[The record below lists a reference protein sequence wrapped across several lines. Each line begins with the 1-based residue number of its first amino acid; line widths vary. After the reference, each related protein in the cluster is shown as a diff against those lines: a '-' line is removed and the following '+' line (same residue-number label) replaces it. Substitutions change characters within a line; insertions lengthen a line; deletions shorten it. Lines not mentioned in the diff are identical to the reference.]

1 MKDILTKGTA
11 EGVRIYAL
19 CTTNLVQE
27 AAIRHHTS
35 HLASAALGRA
45 MNGALL
51 LAATMKDN
59 ERIALR
65 LKGDGPIGE
74 VVADAEGTHVRG
86 YVGDP
91 DVFLPL
97 KNGKLDVGGAIGAG
111 NIIVTRYLQ
120 NAEPFTGYA
129 ELVDGEIASDLTN
142 YLYTSEQT
150 PSSVALGVLVNKEGQ
165 VIASGGYFIQAMP
178 GCAEETLAQLEENIS
193 LTPYVTQLL
202 ELGYTPEKMIETI
215 ARGLDVTIQESIEL
229 SYKCRCSR
237 EKILGAL
244 ATLGQE
250 DISAMS
256 QDEETEVHCQF
267 CNETYKFSGEE
278 IARLLKKLI
287 NLDTSN
293 SCLYT
298 ICR

>member
-27 AAIRHHTS
+27 AATRHHTS

-111 NIIVTRYLQ
+111 NIIVTSYLQ

-278 IARLLKKLI
+278 IARLLKK
-287 NLDTSN
+287 
-293 SCLYT
+293 
-298 ICR
+298 

>member
-129 ELVDGEIASDLTN
+129 ELIDGEIASDLTN

-165 VIASGGYFIQAMP
+165 VIAAGGYFIQAMP

-278 IARLLKKLI
+278 IARLLKK
-287 NLDTSN
+287 
-293 SCLYT
+293 
-298 ICR
+298 

>member
-45 MNGALL
+45 MTGALL

-278 IARLLKKLI
+278 IARLLKK
-287 NLDTSN
+287 
-293 SCLYT
+293 
-298 ICR
+298 

>member
-19 CTTNLVQE
+19 CTTNLLQE

-278 IARLLKKLI
+278 IARLLKK
-287 NLDTSN
+287 
-293 SCLYT
+293 
-298 ICR
+298 

>member
-1 MKDILTKGTA
+1 MKEILTKGTA

-27 AAIRHHTS
+27 AATRHHTS

-278 IARLLKKLI
+278 IARLLKK
-287 NLDTSN
+287 
-293 SCLYT
+293 
-298 ICR
+298 

>member
-1 MKDILTKGTA
+1 MNDILTKGTA

-278 IARLLKKLI
+278 IARLLKK
-287 NLDTSN
+287 
-293 SCLYT
+293 
-298 ICR
+298 

>member
-27 AAIRHHTS
+27 AATRHHTS

-178 GCAEETLAQLEENIS
+178 GCSEETLEQLEENIS

-215 ARGLDVTIQESIEL
+215 ARGLDITIQDSIEL

-278 IARLLKKLI
+278 IARLLKK
-287 NLDTSN
+287 
-293 SCLYT
+293 
-298 ICR
+298 

>member
-59 ERIALR
+59 ECIALR

-278 IARLLKKLI
+278 IARLLKK
-287 NLDTSN
+287 
-293 SCLYT
+293 
-298 ICR
+298 

>member
-74 VVADAEGTHVRG
+74 VVADAEGTYVRG

-244 ATLGQE
+244 VTLGQE

-278 IARLLKKLI
+278 IARLLKK
-287 NLDTSN
+287 
-293 SCLYT
+293 
-298 ICR
+298 

>member
-193 LTPYVTQLL
+193 LPPNVTQLL

-278 IARLLKKLI
+278 IARLLKK
-287 NLDTSN
+287 
-293 SCLYT
+293 
-298 ICR
+298 

>member
-27 AAIRHHTS
+27 AATRHHTS

-51 LAATMKDN
+51 LSATMKDN

-278 IARLLKKLI
+278 IARLLKK
-287 NLDTSN
+287 
-293 SCLYT
+293 
-298 ICR
+298 

>member
-27 AAIRHHTS
+27 AATRHHTS

-65 LKGDGPIGE
+65 LKGEGPIGE

-278 IARLLKKLI
+278 IARLLKK
-287 NLDTSN
+287 
-293 SCLYT
+293 
-298 ICR
+298 

>member
-129 ELVDGEIASDLTN
+129 ELVDREIASDLTN

-278 IARLLKKLI
+278 IARLLKK
-287 NLDTSN
+287 
-293 SCLYT
+293 
-298 ICR
+298 

>member
-27 AAIRHHTS
+27 AATRHHTS
-35 HLASAALGRA
+35 HLAIAALGRA

-278 IARLLKKLI
+278 IARLLKK
-287 NLDTSN
+287 
-293 SCLYT
+293 
-298 ICR
+298 

>member
-178 GCAEETLAQLEENIS
+178 GCAEETLAQLEENSS

-278 IARLLKKLI
+278 IARLLKK
-287 NLDTSN
+287 
-293 SCLYT
+293 
-298 ICR
+298 

>member
-202 ELGYTPEKMIETI
+202 EQGYTPEKMIETI

-278 IARLLKKLI
+278 IARLLKK
-287 NLDTSN
+287 
-293 SCLYT
+293 
-298 ICR
+298 

>member
-27 AAIRHHTS
+27 AATRYHTS

-278 IARLLKKLI
+278 IARLLKK
-287 NLDTSN
+287 
-293 SCLYT
+293 
-298 ICR
+298 

>member
-27 AAIRHHTS
+27 AATRHHTS

-74 VVADAEGTHVRG
+74 VIADAEGTHVRG

-97 KNGKLDVGGAIGAG
+97 KNGKLDVGGAIGSG

-278 IARLLKKLI
+278 IARLLKK
-287 NLDTSN
+287 
-293 SCLYT
+293 
-298 ICR
+298 

>member
-267 CNETYKFSGEE
+267 CNETYKFSGAE
-278 IARLLKKLI
+278 IARLLKK
-287 NLDTSN
+287 
-293 SCLYT
+293 
-298 ICR
+298 

>member
-27 AAIRHHTS
+27 AATRHHTS

-178 GCAEETLAQLEENIS
+178 GCAEETLAQLEENIR

-278 IARLLKKLI
+278 IARLLKK
-287 NLDTSN
+287 
-293 SCLYT
+293 
-298 ICR
+298 

>member
-27 AAIRHHTS
+27 AATRHHTS

-229 SYKCRCSR
+229 SYKCHCSR

-278 IARLLKKLI
+278 IARLLKK
-287 NLDTSN
+287 
-293 SCLYT
+293 
-298 ICR
+298 

>member
-27 AAIRHHTS
+27 AATRHHTS

-202 ELGYTPEKMIETI
+202 ELGYTPEKMIKTI

-229 SYKCRCSR
+229 SYKCRCSK

-278 IARLLKKLI
+278 IARLLKK
-287 NLDTSN
+287 
-293 SCLYT
+293 
-298 ICR
+298 

>member
-51 LAATMKDN
+51 FAATMKDN

-278 IARLLKKLI
+278 IARLLKK
-287 NLDTSN
+287 
-293 SCLYT
+293 
-298 ICR
+298 

>member
-27 AAIRHHTS
+27 AATRHHTS

-120 NAEPFTGYA
+120 NTEPFTGYA

-278 IARLLKKLI
+278 IARLLKK
-287 NLDTSN
+287 
-293 SCLYT
+293 
-298 ICR
+298 

>member
-27 AAIRHHTS
+27 AATRHHTS

-59 ERIALR
+59 GRIALR

-278 IARLLKKLI
+278 IARLLKK
-287 NLDTSN
+287 
-293 SCLYT
+293 
-298 ICR
+298 

>member
-215 ARGLDVTIQESIEL
+215 ARGLDVTIQKSIEL

-278 IARLLKKLI
+278 IARLLKK
-287 NLDTSN
+287 
-293 SCLYT
+293 
-298 ICR
+298 

>member
-150 PSSVALGVLVNKEGQ
+150 PSSVALGVLVNKEWQ

-278 IARLLKKLI
+278 IARLLKK
-287 NLDTSN
+287 
-293 SCLYT
+293 
-298 ICR
+298 

>member
-27 AAIRHHTS
+27 AATRHHTS
-35 HLASAALGRA
+35 HWASAALGRA

-97 KNGKLDVGGAIGAG
+97 KNGKLDVGGAIGSG

-278 IARLLKKLI
+278 IARLLKK
-287 NLDTSN
+287 
-293 SCLYT
+293 
-298 ICR
+298 

>member
-165 VIASGGYFIQAMP
+165 VIASGGYFIQEMP
-178 GCAEETLAQLEENIS
+178 GYAEETLAQLEENIS

-278 IARLLKKLI
+278 IARLLKK
-287 NLDTSN
+287 
-293 SCLYT
+293 
-298 ICR
+298 

>member
-65 LKGDGPIGE
+65 LKGDGRIGE

-250 DISAMS
+250 DISAVS

-278 IARLLKKLI
+278 IARLLKK
-287 NLDTSN
+287 
-293 SCLYT
+293 
-298 ICR
+298 

>member
-27 AAIRHHTS
+27 AATRHHTS

-51 LAATMKDN
+51 IAATMKDN

-97 KNGKLDVGGAIGAG
+97 KNGKLDVGGAIGSG

-278 IARLLKKLI
+278 IARLLKK
-287 NLDTSN
+287 
-293 SCLYT
+293 
-298 ICR
+298 

>member
-65 LKGDGPIGE
+65 VKGDGPIGE

-278 IARLLKKLI
+278 IARLLKK
-287 NLDTSN
+287 
-293 SCLYT
+293 
-298 ICR
+298 

>member
-27 AAIRHHTS
+27 AATRHHTS

-202 ELGYTPEKMIETI
+202 ELGYTPEKMIKTI

-278 IARLLKKLI
+278 IARLPKK
-287 NLDTSN
+287 
-293 SCLYT
+293 
-298 ICR
+298 

>member
-193 LTPYVTQLL
+193 LTPSVTQLL

-278 IARLLKKLI
+278 IARLLKK
-287 NLDTSN
+287 
-293 SCLYT
+293 
-298 ICR
+298 

>member
-11 EGVRIYAL
+11 EGVRIYGL

-278 IARLLKKLI
+278 IARLLKK
-287 NLDTSN
+287 
-293 SCLYT
+293 
-298 ICR
+298 

>member
-35 HLASAALGRA
+35 HLASAAVGRA

-278 IARLLKKLI
+278 IARLLKK
-287 NLDTSN
+287 
-293 SCLYT
+293 
-298 ICR
+298 

>member
-27 AAIRHHTS
+27 AATRHHTS

-97 KNGKLDVGGAIGAG
+97 KNGKLDVGGAIGSG

-215 ARGLDVTIQESIEL
+215 ARGLDITIQDSIEL

-278 IARLLKKLI
+278 IARLLKK
-287 NLDTSN
+287 
-293 SCLYT
+293 
-298 ICR
+298 

>member
-27 AAIRHHTS
+27 AATRHHTS

-202 ELGYTPEKMIETI
+202 ELGYTPEK
-215 ARGLDVTIQESIEL
+215 
-229 SYKCRCSR
+229 K
-237 EKILGAL
+237 
-244 ATLGQE
+244 
-250 DISAMS
+250 
-256 QDEETEVHCQF
+256 
-267 CNETYKFSGEE
+267 
-278 IARLLKKLI
+278 
-287 NLDTSN
+287 
-293 SCLYT
+293 
-298 ICR
+298 